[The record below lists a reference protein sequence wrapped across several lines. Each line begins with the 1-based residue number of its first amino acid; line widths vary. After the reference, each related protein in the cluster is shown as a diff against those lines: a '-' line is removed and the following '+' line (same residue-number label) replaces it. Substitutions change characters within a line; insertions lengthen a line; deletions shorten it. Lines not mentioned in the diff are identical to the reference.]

1 MHVACENINMLH
13 HDCEFTSTTAFP
25 PLKLCDPL
33 LCFRFNILNMGMIP
47 KQQAVFQKM
56 YFFTL
61 TIKTSFPSLP
71 ALLQMLAAAEA
82 GRDVAYFTFGDSQLM
97 TDVHD
102 MHSFLSQKNMSV
114 GKAGQPSAP
123 HPVWS
128 RNLLFLFLFLQFI
141 KQ

>member
-1 MHVACENINMLH
+1 MIN
-13 HDCEFTSTTAFP
+13 FKNTSKT
-25 PLKLCDPL
+25 LVEK
-33 LCFRFNILNMGMIP
+33 CFFCT
-47 KQQAVFQKM
+47 FS
-56 YFFTL
+56 
-61 TIKTSFPSLP
+61 IKTSLPSLP

-102 MHSFLSQKNMSV
+102 MHSFLSHKNTSV

-128 RNLLFLFLFLQFI
+128 
-141 KQ
+141 